1 MPRLV
6 VSIDGV
12 VTKEV
17 QITKDRFAIG
27 RRPYND
33 LVIDNLAV
41 SGEHAQIR
49 LSGGRCT
56 LEDLGSTN
64 GTYVNGKHIRSHVLA
79 NDETIE
85 IGKYK
90 VKFLEAGG
98 NVPIQHVDSAH
109 THETPSQPYDHQ
121 TTQPPAD
128 PQAARPPVDHPAT
141 QPYVA
146 RVRLLN
152 GANANR
158 EMTLTKIVTTLGK
171 PGVAVASITRKADSW
186 IIAHVEGDAPAT
198 VNGVSVRDAPIRL
211 KSRDRIELSG
221 IELEFFDH

>member
-12 VTKEV
+12 VVKEV
-17 QITKDRFAIG
+17 QVTKDRFAIG

-49 LSGGRCT
+49 LAGGRAT

-64 GTYVNGKHIRSHVLA
+64 GTYVNGKHIRSHALA
-79 NDETIE
+79 NNEIIE

-90 VKFLEAGG
+90 VKFVEAGG
-98 NVPIQHVDSAH
+98 DAASPPN
-109 THETPSQPYDHQ
+109 
-121 TTQPPAD
+121 TQPPAPD
-128 PQAARPPVDHPAT
+128 APVPDLPTQPPDAPAATRPPEHLPT
-141 QPYVA
+141 QPHVA

-158 EMTLTKIVTTLGK
+158 EMTLHKVVTTLGK

-186 IIAHVEGDAPAT
+186 LIAHVEGDVAAT

-211 KSRDRIELSG
+211 NNRDQIELNG
-221 IELEFFDH
+221 IQLEFFDH